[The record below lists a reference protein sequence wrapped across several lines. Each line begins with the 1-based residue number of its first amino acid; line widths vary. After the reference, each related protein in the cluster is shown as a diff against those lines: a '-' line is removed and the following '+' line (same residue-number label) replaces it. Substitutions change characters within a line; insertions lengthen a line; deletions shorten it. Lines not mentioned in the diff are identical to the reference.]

1 MKDTY
6 SLVFE
11 ALKIAKNR
19 NLDSR
24 DTALLITQQLY
35 QQRKQESSDL
45 EQVKNLKNLSNSLNV
60 VLIKII
66 RDIFSLRNK
75 SKYEQLFRI
84 GALNSTQGL
93 KELQEHWNEFYKNK
107 NYTKIQQTLTN
118 SLLKAFNLG
127 ISQNPAKLQEL
138 IAALTAHPENLSD
151 LDFLER
157 INEALQ
163 SKKELEI
170 KELEHVVELSHIFFM
185 QLLSTKINEEYMSA
199 PKNPFSEQKN
209 RAGLYELCELWR
221 KECQNLN
228 LDKYLAKY
236 PQIKTTAL
244 SPTITSIKPL
254 KKPKTFTLNQAPINT
269 NQAQEKEHFEPV
281 QEEEKDLLP
290 LTIPMLEAFNA
301 LEVSPLCVIRL
312 KNHQNIFHSFGQS
325 GYVRVKN
332 MLRLMFAEKMQA
344 FITQKDV
351 FEPCEGVFYLLVK
364 GDMKEITRTFDVFL
378 HSLSTQVFNFREQK
392 EVLKF
397 EGRIFEKNDL
407 EGLQELQD
415 FIRGGASTQSELTKA
430 SEQ

>member
-11 ALKIAKNR
+11 ALKVAKTR
-19 NLDSR
+19 NLDSK
-24 DTALLITQQLY
+24 DTAFFITQQLY
-35 QQRKQESSDL
+35 QQRKQENSDL
-45 EQVKNLKNLSNSLNV
+45 EQAKNLKKLSNNLNV

-75 SKYEQLFRI
+75 GKYEQLFRI

-93 KELQEHWNEFYKNK
+93 KELQEHWSEFYKNK
-107 NYTKIQQTLTN
+107 DYAKIQQMLTN

-138 IAALTAHPENLSD
+138 IAAITTRPENLGD

-163 SKKELEI
+163 SKKELES
-170 KELEHVVELSHIFFM
+170 KELESVVELSHGFFM
-185 QLLSTKINEEYMSA
+185 QLLNAKINEDNMSV

-221 KECQNLN
+221 KECQSLN

-236 PQIKTTAL
+236 PQLKPTAL
-244 SPTITSIKPL
+244 SPATASTKTL
-254 KKPKTFTLNQAPINT
+254 KKPKTFSLNQTPT
-269 NQAQEKEHFEPV
+269 NANETQEKEHFEPAKV
-281 QEEEKDLLP
+281 EEKNLLP
-290 LTIPMLEAFNA
+290 LTIPILEALNA
-301 LEVSPLCVIRL
+301 LETSPLCVIRL

-325 GYVRVKN
+325 GYVRMKN
-332 MLRLMFAEKMQA
+332 MLRLMFVEKMQA

-351 FEPCEGVFYLLVK
+351 FEPCEGVFYLLAN
-364 GDMKEITRTFDVFL
+364 GDMKEVTKTFDAFL
-378 HSLSTQVFNFREQK
+378 HSLSTQVFSFREQK
-392 EVLKF
+392 EVLEF
-397 EGRIFEKNDL
+397 EGRIFVKNDL
-407 EGLQELQD
+407 EGLQELQG
-415 FIRGGASTQSELTKA
+415 FIRGDISAQETIAKA
-430 SEQ
+430 NEQ